1 MRGFELNGEALLI
14 ADQFYDR
21 LHVLEADG
29 LGHLAAHALDRV
41 NLEHELPRPRPMPN
55 LPAMV
60 CHVVIRRAPLF
71 KPCLRLGRQGGFV
84 CGEVEGDQRS
94 HVASLS

>member
-1 MRGFELNGEALLI
+1 MFNGQAVVVASQLK
-14 ADQFYDR
+14 DR
-21 LHVLEADG
+21 LHMVEADR
-29 LGHLAAHALDRV
+29 LGHLAAHALYRV
-41 NLEHELPRPRPMPN
+41 DLEHELPGPRPMPN
-55 LPAMV
+55 LPAMM

-84 CGEVEGDQRS
+84 CGEVEGDHRS